1 MSSCA
6 QLQHAS
12 SASAIHCVSVSIGGT
27 VIALR
32 TSSAEFS
39 GQLKQRYGHFVTQAV
54 EPEFEFDVE
63 LAQPFG
69 EERLDEDV
77 RVWWESGTWYFER
90 GDFRAQWN
98 PVTRRGTMLHL
109 PNPYA
114 VDAILRITHTLLL
127 AGRGGFL
134 LHAASAIR
142 NGRAFIFAGISG
154 AGKTT
159 IARLAPP
166 EAVLLSDEVSYVCR
180 TYDSYRAYGTPF
192 AGELATLGESS
203 RAPIAALFLLEKAAE
218 NRIEP
223 VLAADVVRAVLRN
236 TLFFAQE
243 PKLVEQLFRNACH
256 FVESV
261 PVRRLYFVPNTSVW
275 ELIQ

>member
-12 SASAIHCVSVSIGGT
+12 SASAIHGVSVSIGGT
-27 VIALR
+27 VISLR

-39 GQLKQRYGHFVTQAV
+39 GQLKRRYGHFATPAA
-54 EPEFEFDVE
+54 EPDFEFDVE

-77 RVWWESGTWYFER
+77 RVWWESGAWYFER

-154 AGKTT
+154 RG
-159 IARLAPP
+159 RPP
-166 EAVLLSDEVSYVCR
+166 
-180 TYDSYRAYGTPF
+180 
-192 AGELATLGESS
+192 S
-203 RAPIAALFLLEKAAE
+203 RAWPPPK
-218 NRIEP
+218 R
-223 VLAADVVRAVLRN
+223 
-236 TLFFAQE
+236 FF
-243 PKLVEQLFRNACH
+243 
-256 FVESV
+256 
-261 PVRRLYFVPNTSVW
+261 
-275 ELIQ
+275 